1 MLESKEN
8 SVKIEGI
15 LSEID
20 LEAGSYVKDGKTI
33 EKIGGSIKVRVT
45 QMLNGENV
53 ELDIPVYMFANKL
66 TNKGTSNP
74 AYASI
79 ERVMNEYK
87 SIAAVGVDAADRV
100 RITGANIRMN
110 EYYGQGDKLNSYPR
124 VNASF
129 VTKVTDM
136 SKYNPEATFS
146 AIFAIGSMG
155 YETDKDG
162 VEVAD
167 RYKIRGIMPQYG
179 GSVDVIDFFATS
191 PNVIDAVSSYWEQG
205 DTVKINGKL
214 NFTSKTEEKL
224 VEVDF
229 GEPRVERKTISV
241 SELIITGG
249 SQTPL
254 EGDFAFDMDEIQAAL
269 EARQARLAELKA
281 KTKAKAKDSKSAPK
295 VAATGK
301 KSALDLGF

>member
-20 LEAGSYVKDGKTI
+20 LEAGSYVKDGKTV
-33 EKIGGSIKVRVT
+33 EKIGGSIKVRVN
-45 QMLNGENV
+45 QMLNGVET

-66 TNKGTSNP
+66 TNKGTPNP

-79 ERVMNEYK
+79 ERVMSEYK
-87 SIAAVGVDAADRV
+87 SIAAVGIDAADRV

-124 VNASF
+124 INASF

-162 VEVAD
+162 VEVTD

-269 EARQARLAELKA
+269 EARQAHLAELKA
-281 KTKAKAKDSKSAPK
+281 KAKAKDTKSAPK
-295 VAATGK
+295 AAPK
-301 KSALDLGF
+301 KAMDLGF

>member
-20 LEAGSYVKDGKTI
+20 LEAGSYNKDGKTV
-33 EKIGGSIKVRVT
+33 EKIGGSIKVRVN
-45 QMLNGENV
+45 QMLNGAEV

-66 TNKGTSNP
+66 TNKGTPNP

-87 SIAAVGVDAADRV
+87 SIAAVGIDAADRV

-124 VNASF
+124 INASF

-281 KTKAKAKDSKSAPK
+281 KAKVKDGKSTPKAAPK
-295 VAATGK
+295 KAM
-301 KSALDLGF
+301 DLGF

>member
-20 LEAGSYVKDGKTI
+20 LEAGSYMKDNKTV
-33 EKIGGSIKVRVT
+33 EKIGGSIKVRVN
-45 QMLNGENV
+45 QMLNGVET

-66 TNKGTSNP
+66 TNKGTPNP

-87 SIAAVGVDAADRV
+87 SIAAVGIDAADRV

-124 VNASF
+124 INASF
-129 VTKVTDM
+129 VTKITDM
-136 SKYNPEATFS
+136 SKFAPEATFS
-146 AIFAIGSMG
+146 AIFAIGNMG

-162 VEVAD
+162 VQIPD
-167 RYKIRGIMPQYG
+167 RFKFRGIMPQYG
-179 GSVDVIDFFATS
+179 GAVDVIDFFATS

-214 NFTSKTEEKL
+214 NFSSKTEET
-224 VEVDF
+224 VVQVDF
-229 GEPRVERKTISV
+229 GEPRIERKTVSV

-254 EGDFAFDMDEIQAAL
+254 EGDFAFDMDEIQSAL

-281 KTKAKAKDSKSAPK
+281 KQKAKEKGAPKSAPK
-295 VAATGK
+295 
-301 KSALDLGF
+301 KSMSDLGF

>member
-8 SVKIEGI
+8 SVRIEGI

-20 LEAGSYVKDGKTI
+20 LETGSYIKDGKSI
-33 EKIGGSIKVRVT
+33 DKIGGSIKVRVT
-45 QMLNGENV
+45 QTLNGEET
-53 ELDIPVYMFANKL
+53 ELDIPVYLFANKL
-66 TNKGTSNP
+66 TNKGAANP

-87 SIAAVGVDAADRV
+87 SIAAVGIDAADRI
-100 RITGANIRMN
+100 RITGAQIRMN
-110 EYYGQGDKLNSYPR
+110 EYYGQNGNLNSYPR
-124 VNASF
+124 INASF
-129 VTKVTDM
+129 VTKITDM
-136 SKYNPEATFS
+136 SKYAPEATFS

-162 VEVAD
+162 VEIPN

-191 PNVIDAVSSYWEQG
+191 PNVIDAVSSYWGQG

-214 NFTSKTEEKL
+214 NFTSKTEEKM

-229 GEPRVERKTISV
+229 GEPRIERKTISV

-254 EGDFAFDMDEIQAAL
+254 EGDFAFDMDEIHNAL
-269 EARQARLAELKA
+269 EDRQARLAEQKA
-281 KTKAKAKDSKSAPK
+281 KQKAREAKTAPK
-295 VAATGK
+295 TTAK
-301 KSALDLGF
+301 KTMADLGF

>member
-20 LEAGSYVKDGKTI
+20 LEAGSYVKDGKTV

-155 YETDKDG
+155 YETDRDG

-269 EARQARLAELKA
+269 EARQARLAELK
-281 KTKAKAKDSKSAPK
+281 TKAKAKDSKSAPK
-295 VAATGK
+295 AATTGK

>member
-20 LEAGSYVKDGKTI
+20 LEAGSYMKDNKTV
-33 EKIGGSIKVRVT
+33 EKIGGSIKVRVN
-45 QMLNGENV
+45 QMLNGVET

-66 TNKGTSNP
+66 TNKGTPNP

-87 SIAAVGVDAADRV
+87 SIAAVGIDAADRV

-129 VTKVTDM
+129 VTKITDM
-136 SKYNPEATFS
+136 SKFAPEATFS
-146 AIFAIGSMG
+146 AIFAIGNMG

-162 VEVAD
+162 VQIPD
-167 RYKIRGIMPQYG
+167 RFKIRGIMPQYG

-214 NFTSKTEEKL
+214 NFSSKTEET
-224 VEVDF
+224 VVQVDF
-229 GEPRVERKTISV
+229 GEPRIERKTVSV

-254 EGDFAFDMDEIQAAL
+254 EGDFAFDMDEIQSAL

-281 KTKAKAKDSKSAPK
+281 KQKAKEKGAPKSAPK
-295 VAATGK
+295 
-301 KSALDLGF
+301 KSMSDLGF

>member
-20 LEAGSYVKDGKTI
+20 LETGTYNKDGKTI

-45 QMLNGENV
+45 QVLNGKEV

-79 ERVMNEYK
+79 ERVMNEFN
-87 SIAAVGVDAADRV
+87 SIAAVGLEKADRV
-100 RITGANIRMN
+100 RITGAQIRMN
-110 EYYGQGDKLNSYPR
+110 EYYGQNGNLNSYPR
-124 VNASF
+124 INASF
-129 VTKVTDM
+129 VTKITDLT
-136 SKYNPEATFS
+136 KYAPEATFS
-146 AIFAIGSMG
+146 AVFAIGSMG

-162 VEVAD
+162 VENTN

-179 GSVDVIDFFATS
+179 GSVDVIDFWATT

-214 NFTSKTEEKL
+214 NFTSKVEETL

-229 GEPRVERKTISV
+229 GEPRIEKKTISV

-254 EGDFAFDMDEIQAAL
+254 EGDFAFDMDEIQTAL

-281 KTKAKAKDSKSAPK
+281 KQKAKDAKPAASAKP
-295 VAATGK
+295 TK
-301 KSALDLGF
+301 KSMADLGF

>member
-20 LEAGSYVKDGKTI
+20 LETGSYVKDGKTV
-33 EKIGGSIKVRVT
+33 EKIGGSIKVRVN
-45 QMLNGENV
+45 QMLNGVET

-66 TNKGTSNP
+66 TNKNTPNP

-87 SIAAVGVDAADRV
+87 SIAAVGIDAADRV

-124 VNASF
+124 INASF
-129 VTKVTDM
+129 VTKITDM
-136 SKYNPEATFS
+136 SKFAPEATFS
-146 AIFAIGSMG
+146 AIFAIGNMG

-162 VEVAD
+162 VQIPD
-167 RYKIRGIMPQYG
+167 RFKIRGIMPQYG

-214 NFTSKTEEKL
+214 NFSSKTEET
-224 VEVDF
+224 VVQVDF
-229 GEPRVERKTISV
+229 GEPRIERKTVSV

-254 EGDFAFDMDEIQAAL
+254 EGDFAFDMDEIQSAL

-281 KTKAKAKDSKSAPK
+281 KQKAKEKGAPKSAPK
-295 VAATGK
+295 
-301 KSALDLGF
+301 KSMSDLGF

>member
-8 SVKIEGI
+8 SVKIEGV

-20 LEAGSYVKDGKTI
+20 LEAGSYNKDGKTV
-33 EKIGGSIKVRVT
+33 EKIGGSIKVRVN
-45 QMLNGENV
+45 QMLNGVET

-66 TNKGTSNP
+66 TNKGTPNP

-87 SIAAVGVDAADRV
+87 SIAAVGIDAADRV

-124 VNASF
+124 INASF

-136 SKYNPEATFS
+136 SKYNPEASFS

-281 KTKAKAKDSKSAPK
+281 KAKAKAKDSKSAPK
-295 VAATGK
+295 AAPK
-301 KSALDLGF
+301 KAMDLGF

>member
-20 LEAGSYVKDGKTI
+20 LETGTYNKDGKTI

-45 QMLNGENV
+45 QVLNGKEV

-66 TNKGTSNP
+66 TNKGTPNP

-87 SIAAVGVDAADRV
+87 SIAAVGIDAADRV
-100 RITGANIRMN
+100 RITGANIRMK
-110 EYYGQGDKLNSYPR
+110 EYYGQGDKLNSYTR
-124 VNASF
+124 INASF
-129 VTKVTDM
+129 VTKITDM
-136 SKYNPEATFS
+136 SKFAPEATFS
-146 AIFAIGSMG
+146 AIFAIGNMG

-162 VEVAD
+162 VQIPD
-167 RYKIRGIMPQYG
+167 RFKIRGIMPQYG

-214 NFTSKTEEKL
+214 NFSSKTEET
-224 VEVDF
+224 VVQVDF
-229 GEPRVERKTISV
+229 GEPRIERKTVSV

-254 EGDFAFDMDEIQAAL
+254 EGDFAFDMDEIQSAL

-281 KTKAKAKDSKSAPK
+281 KQKAKEKGAPKSAPK
-295 VAATGK
+295 
-301 KSALDLGF
+301 KSMSDLGF

>member
-20 LEAGSYVKDGKTI
+20 LEAGSYMKDGKTV
-33 EKIGGSIKVRVT
+33 EKIGGSIKVRVN
-45 QMLNGENV
+45 QMLNGVET

-66 TNKGTSNP
+66 TNKGTPNP

-87 SIAAVGVDAADRV
+87 SIAAVGIDAADRV

-124 VNASF
+124 INASF
-129 VTKVTDM
+129 VTKITDM
-136 SKYNPEATFS
+136 SKFAPEATFS
-146 AIFAIGSMG
+146 AIFAIGNMG

-162 VEVAD
+162 IQIPD
-167 RYKIRGIMPQYG
+167 RFKIRGIMPQYG

-214 NFTSKTEEKL
+214 NFSSKTEET
-224 VEVDF
+224 VVQVDF
-229 GEPRVERKTISV
+229 GEPRIERKTISV

-254 EGDFAFDMDEIQAAL
+254 EGDFAFDMDEIQSAL
-269 EARQARLAELKA
+269 EARQAHLAELKA
-281 KTKAKAKDSKSAPK
+281 KQKAKEKGTPKSAPK
-295 VAATGK
+295 
-301 KSALDLGF
+301 KSMSDLGF

>member
-20 LEAGSYVKDGKTI
+20 LEAGSYMKDNKTV
-33 EKIGGSIKVRVT
+33 EKIGGSIKVRVN
-45 QMLNGENV
+45 QMLNGVET

-66 TNKGTSNP
+66 TNKGTPNP

-87 SIAAVGVDAADRV
+87 SIAAVGIDAADRV

-124 VNASF
+124 INASF
-129 VTKVTDM
+129 VTKITDM
-136 SKYNPEATFS
+136 SKYTPEATFS
-146 AIFAIGSMG
+146 AVFAIGNMG

-162 VEVAD
+162 VQIEN
-167 RYKIRGIMPQYG
+167 RFKIRGIMPQYG
-179 GSVDVIDFFATS
+179 GSVDVIDFFATT

-205 DTVKINGKL
+205 DTVRINGKL
-214 NFTSKTEEKL
+214 NFSSKTEET
-224 VEVDF
+224 VVQVDF
-229 GEPRVERKTISV
+229 GEPRIDRKTVSV

-254 EGDFAFDMDEIQAAL
+254 EGDFAFDMDEIQTAL

-281 KTKAKAKDSKSAPK
+281 KQKAKEKGTPKSAPK
-295 VAATGK
+295 RSMA
-301 KSALDLGF
+301 DLGF

>member
-20 LEAGSYVKDGKTI
+20 LETGSYIKDGKTV
-33 EKIGGSIKVRVT
+33 EKIGGSIKVRVN
-45 QMLNGENV
+45 QMLNGEET
-53 ELDIPVYMFANKL
+53 ELDIPVFMFANKM
-66 TNKGTSNP
+66 TNKGTPNP

-87 SIAAVGVDAADRV
+87 SIAAVGMDAADRV

-110 EYYGQGDKLNSYPR
+110 EYYGQNGNLNSYPR
-124 VNASF
+124 INASF
-129 VTKVTDM
+129 VTKITDM
-136 SKYNPEATFS
+136 SKYAPEATFS
-146 AIFAIGSMG
+146 AIFAIGNMG

-162 VEVAD
+162 VEISN
-167 RYKIRGIMPQYG
+167 RFKIRGIMPQYG
-179 GSVDVIDFFATS
+179 GTVDVIDFFATT

-205 DTVKINGKL
+205 DTVKVNGKL
-214 NFTSKTEEKL
+214 NFTSRTEET
-224 VEVDF
+224 VTQVDF
-229 GEPRVERKTISV
+229 GEPRIEKKTISV

-254 EGDFAFDMDEIQAAL
+254 DGDFAFDSDEIKAAL
-269 EARQARLAELKA
+269 EARQARLAELKE
-281 KTKAKAKDSKSAPK
+281 KQKQRESKSTPKAAPK
-295 VAATGK
+295 KAGF
-301 KSALDLGF
+301 DLGF

>member
-20 LEAGSYVKDGKTI
+20 IEAGTYVKDGKTV
-33 EKIGGSIKVRVT
+33 EKIGGSIKVRVNQT
-45 QMLNGENV
+45 LNGEET
-53 ELDIPVYMFANKL
+53 ELDIPVFLFANKL
-66 TNKGTSNP
+66 TNKNTPNP

-79 ERVMNEYK
+79 ERVMSEFK
-87 SIAAVGVDAADRV
+87 SIAAVGIDAADRV

-110 EYYGQGDKLNSYPR
+110 EYYGQAGTLNSYPR
-124 VNASF
+124 INGSF
-129 VTKVTDM
+129 VTKITDM
-136 SKYNPEATFS
+136 SKYSPEATFS

-162 VEVAD
+162 VD
-167 RYKIRGIMPQYG
+167 IPNRYKIRGIMPQYG
-179 GSVDVIDFFATS
+179 GSVDVIDFLATS

-214 NFTSKTEEKL
+214 NFSSKTEET
-224 VEVDF
+224 VTQVDF
-229 GEPRVERKTISV
+229 GEPRIEKKTVSV

-254 EGDFAFDMDEIQAAL
+254 EGDFAFDMDEIQSAL
-269 EARQARLAELKA
+269 EARQARLAELKE
-281 KTKAKAKDSKSAPK
+281 KAKSKEASASTAKPARKNFS
-295 VAATGK
+295 
-301 KSALDLGF
+301 DLGF

>member
-20 LEAGSYVKDGKTI
+20 LEAGSYMKDGKTV
-33 EKIGGSIKVRVT
+33 EKIGGSIKVRVN
-45 QMLNGENV
+45 QMLNGVET

-66 TNKGTSNP
+66 TNKNTPNP

-87 SIAAVGVDAADRV
+87 SIAAVGIDAADRV

-124 VNASF
+124 INASF
-129 VTKVTDM
+129 VTKITDM
-136 SKYNPEATFS
+136 SKFAPEATFS
-146 AIFAIGSMG
+146 AIFAIGNMG

-162 VEVAD
+162 VQIPD
-167 RYKIRGIMPQYG
+167 RFKIRGIMPQYG

-191 PNVIDAVSSYWEQG
+191 HNVIDAVSSYWEQG

-214 NFTSKTEEKL
+214 NFSSKTEET
-224 VEVDF
+224 VVQVDF
-229 GEPRVERKTISV
+229 GEPRIERKTVSV

-254 EGDFAFDMDEIQAAL
+254 EGDFAFDMDEIQSAL

-281 KTKAKAKDSKSAPK
+281 KQKAKEKGAPKSAPK
-295 VAATGK
+295 
-301 KSALDLGF
+301 KSMADLGF

>member
-20 LEAGSYVKDGKTI
+20 LEAGSYMKDGKSI
-33 EKIGGSIKVRVT
+33 DKIGGSIKVRVT
-45 QMLNGENV
+45 QMLNSEEV

-66 TNKGTSNP
+66 TNKGTANP

-87 SIAAVGVDAADRV
+87 SIAAVGIDAADRI
-100 RITGANIRMN
+100 RITGAQIRMN
-110 EYYGQGDKLNSYPR
+110 EYYGQNGNLNSYPR
-124 VNASF
+124 INASF
-129 VTKVTDM
+129 VTKITDL
-136 SKYNPEATFS
+136 SKYTPEATFS
-146 AIFAIGSMG
+146 AIFEIGSMG

-162 VEVAD
+162 VEIPN

-214 NFTSKTEEKL
+214 NFTSKTEEKMI
-224 VEVDF
+224 EVDF
-229 GEPRVERKTISV
+229 GEPRIERKTVSV

-254 EGDFAFDMDEIQAAL
+254 EGDFAFDMDEIHNAL
-269 EARQARLAELKA
+269 EDRQARLAELKA
-281 KTKAKAKDSKSAPK
+281 KQKAKESKTAPK
-295 VAATGK
+295 TTAK
-301 KSALDLGF
+301 KSMADLGF

>member
-15 LSEID
+15 LSEVD
-20 LEAGSYVKDGKTI
+20 LETGSYVKDGKTV

-45 QMLNGENV
+45 QMLNGIET

-66 TNKGTSNP
+66 TNKGTPNP

-87 SIAAVGVDAADRV
+87 SIAAVGIDTADRV

-129 VTKVTDM
+129 VTKITDM
-136 SKYNPEATFS
+136 SKFAPEATFS
-146 AIFAIGSMG
+146 AIFAIGNMG

-162 VEVAD
+162 VQIPD
-167 RYKIRGIMPQYG
+167 RFKIRGIMPQYG

-214 NFTSKTEEKL
+214 NFSSKTEET
-224 VEVDF
+224 VVQVDF
-229 GEPRVERKTISV
+229 GEPRIERKTVSV

-254 EGDFAFDMDEIQAAL
+254 EGDFAFDMDEIQSAL

-281 KTKAKAKDSKSAPK
+281 KQKAKEKGAPKSAPK
-295 VAATGK
+295 
-301 KSALDLGF
+301 KSMSDLGF

>member
-20 LEAGSYVKDGKTI
+20 LEAGSYMKDNKTV
-33 EKIGGSIKVRVT
+33 EKIGGSIKVRVN
-45 QMLNGENV
+45 QMLNGV
-53 ELDIPVYMFANKL
+53 DTELDIPVYMFANKL
-66 TNKGTSNP
+66 PNKGTPNP

-87 SIAAVGVDAADRV
+87 SIAAVGIDAADRV
-100 RITGANIRMN
+100 RITGANIRMK

-124 VNASF
+124 INASF
-129 VTKVTDM
+129 VTKITDM
-136 SKYNPEATFS
+136 SKFAPEATFS
-146 AIFAIGSMG
+146 AIFAIGNMG

-162 VEVAD
+162 VQIPD
-167 RYKIRGIMPQYG
+167 RFKIRGIMPQYG

-214 NFTSKTEEKL
+214 NFSSKTEET
-224 VEVDF
+224 VVQVDF
-229 GEPRVERKTISV
+229 GEPRVERKTVSV

-254 EGDFAFDMDEIQAAL
+254 EGDFAFDMDEIQSAL

-281 KTKAKAKDSKSAPK
+281 KQKAKEKGAPKSAPK
-295 VAATGK
+295 
-301 KSALDLGF
+301 KSMSDLGF

>member
-20 LEAGSYVKDGKTI
+20 LEAGSYMKDNKTV
-33 EKIGGSIKVRVT
+33 EKIGGSIKVRVN
-45 QMLNGENV
+45 QMLNGVET

-66 TNKGTSNP
+66 TKNDTPNP

-87 SIAAVGVDAADRV
+87 SIAAVGIDAADRV

-124 VNASF
+124 INASF
-129 VTKVTDM
+129 VTKITDM
-136 SKYNPEATFS
+136 SKFAPEATFS
-146 AIFAIGSMG
+146 AIFAIGNMG

-162 VEVAD
+162 VQIPD
-167 RYKIRGIMPQYG
+167 RFKIRGIMPQYG

-214 NFTSKTEEKL
+214 NFSSKTEET
-224 VEVDF
+224 VVQVDF
-229 GEPRVERKTISV
+229 GEPRIERKTVSV

-254 EGDFAFDMDEIQAAL
+254 EGDFAFDMDEIQSAL

-281 KTKAKAKDSKSAPK
+281 KQKAKEKGAPKSAPK
-295 VAATGK
+295 
-301 KSALDLGF
+301 KSMSDLGF

>member
-20 LEAGSYVKDGKTI
+20 LETGSYVKDGKTV
-33 EKIGGSIKVRVT
+33 EKIGGSIKVRVN
-45 QMLNGENV
+45 QMLNGVET
-53 ELDIPVYMFANKL
+53 ELDIPVFMFANKL
-66 TNKGTSNP
+66 TNKSTPNP

-87 SIAAVGVDAADRV
+87 SIAAVGIDAADRV

-124 VNASF
+124 INASF

-136 SKYNPEATFS
+136 SKYNPEASFS

-281 KTKAKAKDSKSAPK
+281 KAKAKDGKSAPK
-295 VAATGK
+295 AAPKAAPK
-301 KSALDLGF
+301 KAMDLGF

>member
-20 LEAGSYVKDGKTI
+20 LEAGSYVKDGKTV
-33 EKIGGSIKVRVT
+33 EKIGGSIKVRVN
-45 QMLNGENV
+45 QVLNGVET

-66 TNKGTSNP
+66 TNKGTPNP

-87 SIAAVGVDAADRV
+87 SIAAVGIDAADRV

-124 VNASF
+124 INASF

-136 SKYNPEATFS
+136 SKYNPEASFS
-146 AIFAIGSMG
+146 AIFAIGNMG

-162 VEVAD
+162 VEVTD

-179 GSVDVIDFFATS
+179 GSVDVIDFYATS

-214 NFTSKTEEKL
+214 NFSSVTEEK
-224 VEVDF
+224 VVQVDF
-229 GEPRVERKTISV
+229 GEPRIERKTISV

-269 EARQARLAELKA
+269 EARQARLAELK
-281 KTKAKAKDSKSAPK
+281 TKAKAKDNKSAPK
-295 VAATGK
+295 AAPK
-301 KSALDLGF
+301 KAMDLGF

>member
-20 LEAGSYVKDGKTI
+20 LEAGSYMKDGKTV
-33 EKIGGSIKVRVT
+33 EKIGGSIKVRVN
-45 QMLNGENV
+45 QMLNGVET

-66 TNKGTSNP
+66 TNKGTPNP

-87 SIAAVGVDAADRV
+87 SIAAVGIDAADRV

-124 VNASF
+124 INASF
-129 VTKVTDM
+129 VTKITDM
-136 SKYNPEATFS
+136 SKFAPEATFS
-146 AIFAIGSMG
+146 AIFAIGNMG

-162 VEVAD
+162 VQIPD
-167 RYKIRGIMPQYG
+167 RFKIRGIMPQYG

-214 NFTSKTEEKL
+214 NFSSKTEET
-224 VEVDF
+224 VVQVDF
-229 GEPRVERKTISV
+229 GEPRIERKTVSV

-254 EGDFAFDMDEIQAAL
+254 EGDFAFDMDEIQSAL

-281 KTKAKAKDSKSAPK
+281 KQKAKEKGAPKSAPK
-295 VAATGK
+295 
-301 KSALDLGF
+301 KSMSDLGF

>member
-20 LEAGSYVKDGKTI
+20 LKTGSYTKDGKTV
-33 EKIGGSIKVRVT
+33 ENIGGSIKVRVN
-45 QMLNGENV
+45 QVINGEKT
-53 ELDIPVYMFANKL
+53 ELDIPVFMFSNKL
-66 TNKGTSNP
+66 TNKGTPNP

-79 ERVMNEYK
+79 ERVMNEYA
-87 SIAAVGVDAADRV
+87 SIAAVGIDKADRV

-110 EYYGQGDKLNSYPR
+110 EYYGQNGNLNSYPR
-124 VNASF
+124 INASF
-129 VTKVTDM
+129 VTKITDM
-136 SKYNPEATFS
+136 TKYVPEATFS

-162 VEVAD
+162 VEIPN

-179 GSVDVIDFFATS
+179 GIVDVVDFLATT

-214 NFTSKTEEKL
+214 NFTSVTEEKE
-224 VEVDF
+224 VAVDF
-229 GEPRVERKTISV
+229 GEPRIEKKTITV

-254 EGDFAFDMDEIQAAL
+254 EGDFAFDMDEIQTAL
-269 EARQARLAELKA
+269 EARQARLAELKE
-281 KTKAKAKDSKSAPK
+281 KAKAKEAKSAPK
-295 VAATGK
+295 AAPK
-301 KSALDLGF
+301 KAGFDLGF